1 MDLHDSRTGE
11 RAVLAVL
18 AGAPIEE
25 VSARLHSSPEHLAEA
40 VKLYCAAGRTAL
52 NARLSASE
60 WQQVSIEFTDYP
72 TAQRAFLTY
81 LLPSLREAC
90 DVGAI
95 GAWWFV
101 RKFPCWRLR
110 VVHGLQTM
118 GECATEPV
126 HDALDSAVSWG
137 VVRRWWPSPY
147 ESETVAFG
155 GTDGMRIAHALFHA
169 DSVGV
174 LDYLRA
180 PAAEASVTP
189 DAKATS
195 LIITTLFLR
204 AAGQEWSEQGDV
216 WARVEA
222 KRPLPDDVP
231 PERVTAM
238 TATVRKLLTADTTTA
253 LVGGNPL
260 AHLAEWADAIE
271 RGGQTLGN
279 ASREGRLG
287 LGTRGILARHILFHW
302 NRMGFTTRQQAIW
315 SRAARETILGSQPAT
330 TRCPQDRPWCM
341 HRSPSAT
348 RASEP

>member
-1 MDLHDSRTGE
+1 MDLHDSRTAE
-11 RAVLAVL
+11 RAVHAVL
-18 AGAPIEE
+18 AGTPIET

-52 NARLSASE
+52 DARSSTSD
-60 WQQVSIEFTDYP
+60 WQQVNIEFTDYP
-72 TAQRAFLTY
+72 TAQRAFLAY

-90 DVGAI
+90 DAGAI

-110 VVHGLQTM
+110 VASGPQTM
-118 GECATEPV
+118 GECASEPI
-126 HDALDSAVSWG
+126 HEALNSAVSWG
-137 VVRRWWPSPY
+137 VVKRWWPSPY
-147 ESETVAFG
+147 EAESVAFG

-169 DSVGV
+169 DSVGI
-174 LDYLRA
+174 LDYLRRS
-180 PAAEASVTP
+180 AAENSASL

-195 LIITTLFLR
+195 LIITSLFLR

-238 TATVRKLLTADTTTA
+238 TGTVRKLLTADTEPA
-253 LVGGNPL
+253 LTVGNSLAPL
-260 AHLAEWADAIE
+260 ASWADAVKH
-271 RGGQTLGN
+271 GGQTLGD
-279 ASREGRLG
+279 AGREGRLA
-287 LGTRGILARHILFHW
+287 LATRGVLARHVLFHF

-315 SRAARETILGSQPAT
+315 SRAAREAILGN
-330 TRCPQDRPWCM
+330 
-341 HRSPSAT
+341 
-348 RASEP
+348 

>member
-1 MDLHDSRTGE
+1 MDLHASRTAE
-11 RAVLAVL
+11 RAVHAVL
-18 AGAPIEE
+18 AGASIEA
-25 VSARLHSSPEHLAEA
+25 VSARLHSSPERLAEA

-52 NARLSASE
+52 DARSSASE
-60 WQQVSIEFTDYP
+60 WQQVNIEFTDYP
-72 TAQRAFLTY
+72 TAQRAFLAY

-110 VVHGLQTM
+110 VVPGPQPM
-118 GECATEPV
+118 GECAPEPV
-126 HDALDSAVSWG
+126 HAALDSAVSWG
-137 VVRRWWPSPY
+137 VVKRWWPSPY
-147 ESETVAFG
+147 EAETVAFG

-169 DSVGV
+169 DSAGV
-174 LDYLRA
+174 LDYLRG
-180 PAAEASVTP
+180 PAAEASVP
-189 DAKATS
+189 LDAKATS
-195 LIITTLFLR
+195 LIITSLLLR

-238 TATVRKLLTADTTTA
+238 TGRVRKLLTADTASA
-253 LVGGNPL
+253 LTGSNPL
-260 AHLAEWADAIE
+260 APLGEWADAIE
-271 RGGQTLGN
+271 RSGQALGN
-279 ASREGRLG
+279 AGREGRLG

-315 SRAARETILGSQPAT
+315 SRAARETILGS
-330 TRCPQDRPWCM
+330 
-341 HRSPSAT
+341 
-348 RASEP
+348 

>member
-1 MDLHDSRTGE
+1 MDLHDSRTAE
-11 RAVLAVL
+11 RAVHAVL
-18 AGAPIEE
+18 AGTPIET

-52 NARLSASE
+52 DARSSTSD
-60 WQQVSIEFTDYP
+60 WQQVNIEFTDYP
-72 TAQRAFLTY
+72 TAQRAFLAY

-90 DVGAI
+90 DVGTI

-110 VVHGLQTM
+110 VVHGPQPL
-118 GECATEPV
+118 GECASEPI
-126 HDALDSAVSWG
+126 HAALDSAVSWG
-137 VVRRWWPSPY
+137 VAKRWWPSPY

-174 LDYLRA
+174 LDYLHG
-180 PAAEASVTP
+180 PATEASVP
-189 DAKATS
+189 LDAKATS
-195 LIITTLFLR
+195 LIIITLFLR
-204 AAGQEWSEQGDV
+204 AAGQEWSEQGDI

-222 KRPLPDDVP
+222 KRPLPDDVS

-238 TATVRKLLTADTTTA
+238 TGTVRKLLTADTAPTLT
-253 LVGGNPL
+253 VGNPL
-260 AHLAEWADAIE
+260 APLAEWADAIE
-271 RGGQTLGN
+271 RSGQALGN
-279 ASREGRLG
+279 AGREGRLG

-315 SRAARETILGSQPAT
+315 SRAARETILGS
-330 TRCPQDRPWCM
+330 
-341 HRSPSAT
+341 
-348 RASEP
+348 